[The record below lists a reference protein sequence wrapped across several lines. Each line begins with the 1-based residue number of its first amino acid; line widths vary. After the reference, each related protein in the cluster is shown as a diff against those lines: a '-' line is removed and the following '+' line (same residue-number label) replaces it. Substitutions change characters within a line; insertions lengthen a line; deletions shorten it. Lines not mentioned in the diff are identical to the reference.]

1 MTGNIVIFVTDQ
13 RQSNL
18 AACLPGKIH
27 RLDWRRGVEKE
38 EALKVLDNSRYLVL
52 PVPVTKIE
60 RNHDVNLILKE
71 ELTREKE
78 RDWMLFGGIF
88 GPEWRQRCEDAGT
101 EYYDM
106 MTDAVVVHRNACITA
121 EATVAEI
128 LKYSDYSIREQ
139 KIIVSG
145 YGRCG
150 REIARVL
157 SAMGAKVTVLA
168 RSAEARRLA
177 RTEGHEAVD
186 FSYGPEEAYGAR
198 TVVNTVPAIV
208 ISEPMIRELHSDA
221 VLIDIQMPGMY
232 GLKATRILREY
243 ARFDNL
249 PIIAMTAHA
258 MNGDREKSL
267 SVGMQDYIAKPI
279 EPSVLLSTLAR
290 WIHRDGRSP
299 RR

>member
-71 ELTREKE
+71 ELTGKKE
-78 RDWMLFGGIF
+78 RDWILFGGVF

-128 LKYSDYSIREQ
+128 LKYSDYSIRGQ

-168 RSAEARRLA
+168 RSVEARRLA

-198 TVVNTVPAIV
+198 TVVNTVPALV
-208 ISEPMIRELHSDA
+208 IREPMIREMHSDA
-221 VLIDIQMPGMY
+221 VIIDIASRPGGTDLMAAEAY
-232 GLKATRILREY
+232 GI
-243 ARFDNL
+243 
-249 PIIAMTAHA
+249 
-258 MNGDREKSL
+258 
-267 SVGMQDYIAKPI
+267 
-279 EPSVLLSTLAR
+279 
-290 WIHRDGRSP
+290 
-299 RR
+299 

>member
-128 LKYSDYSIREQ
+128 LKYSDYSILEQ

-198 TVVNTVPAIV
+198 TVVNTVPAMV
-208 ISEPMIRELHSDA
+208 IREPMIREMHSDA
-221 VLIDIQMPGMY
+221 VIIDIASRPGGTDLMAAEAY
-232 GLKATRILREY
+232 GIKVVAALGLPGLYTTKSSAKVLADAIL
-243 ARFDNL
+243 
-249 PIIAMTAHA
+249 
-258 MNGDREKSL
+258 
-267 SVGMQDYIAKPI
+267 
-279 EPSVLLSTLAR
+279 
-290 WIHRDGRSP
+290 
-299 RR
+299 

>member
-1 MTGNIVIFVTDQ
+1 MLYGRERFYMTGNIVIFVTDQ

-198 TVVNTVPAIV
+198 TVVNTVPAMV
-208 ISEPMIRELHSDA
+208 IREPMIREMHSDA
-221 VLIDIQMPGMY
+221 VIIDIASRPGGTDLMAAEAY
-232 GLKATRILREY
+232 GIKVVAALGLPGLYTTKSSAKVLADAILEHSKIRQDGKEAKTWIY
-243 ARFDNL
+243 Q
-249 PIIAMTAHA
+249 IA
-258 MNGDREKSL
+258 
-267 SVGMQDYIAKPI
+267 I
-279 EPSVLLSTLAR
+279 
-290 WIHRDGRSP
+290 
-299 RR
+299 